1 MNPTRA
7 DVFYGRQLLA
17 YLVSI
22 QKLLVV
28 LCGGELFNS
37 PWVPE
42 ITVDGELSL
51 KELLSGVIA
60 CDDRGSN
67 STQLNDAI
75 DAAGEI
81 LFGSFMS

>member
-1 MNPTRA
+1 MCFIWTA
-7 DVFYGRQLLA
+7 A
-17 YLVSI
+17 TSI
-22 QKLLVV
+22 LGKHPEVEKLLVV

>member
-1 MNPTRA
+1 M
-7 DVFYGRQLLA
+7 
-17 YLVSI
+17 
-22 QKLLVV
+22 
-28 LCGGELFNS
+28 
-37 PWVPE
+37 PE

-51 KELLSGVIA
+51 KELLSGVIV